1 MKTYRDLIV
10 WQKAYAFTIAL
21 YKSTQSFPKEEV
33 YGLTSQIR
41 RATVSITSNIAEGFG
56 RSGAKEK
63 DQFYAIAH
71 GSLYEV
77 ESQLFVALGV
87 GYISPENH
95 AQLLFDIEEVSKL
108 LQGLRKA
115 NKERSRFSSNL

>member
-10 WQKAYAFTIAL
+10 WQKSYNFTVDL
-21 YKSTQSFPKEEV
+21 YRVTRRFPREEQ

-56 RSGAKEK
+56 RNGGREK

-71 GSLYEV
+71 GSVYEV
-77 ESQLFVALGV
+77 ESQLLIAKGI
-87 GYISPENH
+87 GYLSDEDCERLLLCIGEISR
-95 AQLLFDIEEVSKL
+95 L

-115 NKERSRFSSNL
+115 NKERS

>member
-1 MKTYRDLIV
+1 MKTYRDLVV
-10 WQKAYAFTIAL
+10 WQKAYIFTIDL
-21 YKSTQSFPKEEV
+21 YKATGNFPKEEQ

-56 RSGAKEK
+56 RSSNKEK
-63 DQFYAIAH
+63 DQFYAVSH

-77 ESQLFVALGV
+77 ESQLFVAKGV
-87 GYISPENH
+87 GYISDSIH
-95 AQLLFDIEEVSKL
+95 AGLLSQIEEVSRL

-115 NKERSRFSSNL
+115 NKQKGSDSSSI

>member
-10 WQKAYAFTIAL
+10 WQRAYEFTVNL
-21 YKSTQSFPKEEV
+21 YAITREFPRDEQ

-56 RSGAKEK
+56 RTSNREK
-63 DQFYAIAH
+63 DQFHAIAH

-77 ESQLFVALGV
+77 ESQLFIAKGIGYLSDEQHGVLLG
-87 GYISPENH
+87 
-95 AQLLFDIEEVSKL
+95 QIEEVSRL

-115 NKERSRFSSNL
+115 NKRKE

>member
-21 YKSTQSFPKEEV
+21 YKATQNFPKEEL

-115 NKERSRFSSNL
+115 NKERSRFSSIL

>member
-10 WQKAYAFTIAL
+10 WKKAYIFTIEVYRA
-21 YKSTQSFPKEEV
+21 TQQFPKEEM

-63 DQFYAIAH
+63 DQFYAFAH

-77 ESQLFVALGV
+77 ESQLFISKGI
-87 GYISPENH
+87 GYLTDNEH
-95 AQLLFDIEEVSKL
+95 DKLLLQIEEVSRL

-115 NKERSRFSSNL
+115 NKERK

>member
-10 WQKAYAFTIAL
+10 WQKAYAFTVAL
-21 YKSTQSFPKEEV
+21 YKVTQGFPKEEL

-56 RSGAKEK
+56 RSSSKEK

-77 ESQLFVALGV
+77 ESQLFVALGI
-87 GYISPENH
+87 GYIKPENH
-95 AQLLFDIEEVSKL
+95 AQLLLDIEEVSKL

-115 NKERSRFSSNL
+115 NKERSRFSSSV

>member
-10 WQKAYAFTIAL
+10 WQKAYSFTVEL
-21 YKSTQSFPKEEV
+21 YKVTHAFPKEELF
-33 YGLTSQIR
+33 GLTSQMR
-41 RATVSITSNIAEGFG
+41 RAAVSITSNIAEGFG
-56 RSGAKEK
+56 RASTKEK

-77 ESQLFVALGV
+77 ESQLFIARGV
-87 GYISPENH
+87 GYLLD
-95 AQLLFDIEEVSKL
+95 AQHEELLRQIEEVSRL

-115 NKERSRFSSNL
+115 NKERK

>member
-10 WQKAYAFTIAL
+10 WQKAYTFTIDL
-21 YKSTQSFPKEEV
+21 YKSTGSFPREEQ

-56 RSGAKEK
+56 RSSNREK
-63 DQFYAIAH
+63 DQFYAVAH

-77 ESQLFVALGV
+77 ESQLFIAKGV
-87 GYISPENH
+87 GYISDDVH
-95 AQLLFDIEEVSKL
+95 ASLLSQLEEVSRL

-115 NKERSRFSSNL
+115 NKQKGTDSSSI

>member
-10 WQKAYAFTIAL
+10 WQKAYEFTISL
-21 YKSTQSFPKEEV
+21 YEVTRKFPKEEQ
-33 YGLTSQIR
+33 YGLTSQMR
-41 RATVSITSNIAEGFG
+41 RATVSVTSNIAEGFG
-56 RSGAKEK
+56 RGSAREK

-87 GYISPENH
+87 GYIKKDDH
-95 AQLLFDIEEVSKL
+95 ARLLSQLEEVSRM
-108 LQGLRKA
+108 LQGLRKV
-115 NKERSRFSSNL
+115 NKERR